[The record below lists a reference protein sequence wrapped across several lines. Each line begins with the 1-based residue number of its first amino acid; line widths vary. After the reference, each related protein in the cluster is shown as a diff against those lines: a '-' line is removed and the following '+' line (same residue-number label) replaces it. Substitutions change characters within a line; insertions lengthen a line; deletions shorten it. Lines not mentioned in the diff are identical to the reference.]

1 MFFPCKSKSQ
11 ELTDSELWSLKT
23 RKDEIIMK
31 TGFKALW
38 NYKGL
43 IVDMGVKPDKEMKP
57 TFFIMTDDMEQ
68 IQVTI
73 TNSINLAMVR
83 DWLDHLETGVDCHNF
98 NGYADF
104 IQIVKNVFNV
114 YADRQGFFLN
124 YDNTYLNNR
133 KKELGVT
140 DKTIARCAGLGKSTV
155 NDLRRGL
162 TKKPRFHTI
171 CRIHSALDE
180 IAGVNGKWN

>member
-1 MFFPCKSKSQ
+1 
-11 ELTDSELWSLKT
+11 
-23 RKDEIIMK
+23 MK

-73 TNSINLAMVR
+73 TDSINLAMVR

-104 IQIVKNVFNV
+104 VNVNIKMLKKWKIKMYIF
-114 YADRQGFFLN
+114 QLFFLG
-124 YDNTYLNNR
+124 LCFQ
-133 KKELGVT
+133 KGSLFP
-140 DKTIARCAGLGKSTV
+140 KTI
-155 NDLRRGL
+155 
-162 TKKPRFHTI
+162 
-171 CRIHSALDE
+171 
-180 IAGVNGKWN
+180 